1 MPSMNNGSTK
11 QVNAELPE
19 PLSRRIKS
27 DAAALGVT
35 LNAYAAQAF
44 EHFLALS
51 IAQRRVHLS
60 EKKQRKILGRKLAA

>member
-1 MPSMNNGSTK
+1 MKPKKLMNTK

-19 PLSRRIKS
+19 PLSRRVKS

-44 EHFLALS
+44 ERFLAMS
-51 IAQRRVHLS
+51 VAQRRIYLG
-60 EKKQRKILGRKLAA
+60 ERKQRKITGRKLIV

>member
-1 MPSMNNGSTK
+1 MKPMKTR

-19 PLSRRIKS
+19 PLSRRIKA

-44 EHFLALS
+44 ERFLAMS
-51 IAQRRVHLS
+51 IAQRRVYLG
-60 EKKQRKILGRKLAA
+60 EKRQKKILGRKLAIGT

>member
-1 MPSMNNGSTK
+1 MTHMSTK

-44 EHFLALS
+44 ERFLS
-51 IAQRRVHLS
+51 MSVAQRRIYLS
-60 EKKQRKILGRKLAA
+60 EAKQKKILGRKLAA